1 MNYELPLAP
10 GRDCGDC
17 TVCCSTMNIDKPDV
31 QKHSGVLCAHCVGG
45 GCAVYETR
53 FEVCRTFHCGWRQMP
68 KLDDGWRPDRSGVLI
83 EFQPL
88 DRDVGYSLMLVG
100 NPLKT
105 VRQQQVIDFVATNVS
120 RNVPVWMTLPGPPGH
135 QGAQSLMNTQ
145 AMRQA
150 AAGSRAQVKDLLE
163 VALKRLQ
170 AYAFQP
176 YVRTHHGGEVGV
188 VPEVADDA

>member
-17 TVCCSTMNIDKPDV
+17 VVCCSTMNIDKPQV

-53 FEVCRTFHCGWRQMP
+53 FDVCRTFHCGWRQMP
-68 KLDDGWRPDRSGVLI
+68 NLGDAWRPDRFGVMI
-83 EFQPL
+83 EFQVL
-88 DRDVGYSLMLVG
+88 DQDAGYSLMLVG

-105 VRQQQVIDFVATNVS
+105 VRQPELIDFVATNVS
-120 RNVPVWMTLPGPPGH
+120 RNVPVWMTLPGPAGY
-135 QGAQSLMNTQ
+135 QGAQSLLNTQ

-150 AAGSRAQVKDLLE
+150 AAVSRAKVKELLE

-170 AYAFQP
+170 AYPFQP
-176 YVRTHHGGEVGV
+176 YVMTNSGQSVGV
-188 VPEVADDA
+188 VEDA